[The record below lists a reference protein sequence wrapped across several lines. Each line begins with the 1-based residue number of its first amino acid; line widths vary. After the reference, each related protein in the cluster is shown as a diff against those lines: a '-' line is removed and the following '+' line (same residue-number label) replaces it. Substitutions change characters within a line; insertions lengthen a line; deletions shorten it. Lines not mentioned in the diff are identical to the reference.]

1 MVGIAIDRV
10 RTVYRLMHIND
21 QKSSVN
27 QLKFV
32 KVGCFKN
39 EVVLIFMF
47 FSEANFLLLRRS
59 SYLFNSTVVCL
70 DYG

>member
-39 EVVLIFMF
+39 EVVLVFMF
-47 FSEANFLLLRRS
+47 FFR
-59 SYLFNSTVVCL
+59 
-70 DYG
+70 G